1 MASSRRPTSSLPAW
15 GLRGLPHLLLGR
27 PFLPPILNFLVT
39 NRCTLRCRHCFNW
52 KSEGSR
58 PELSLEEIR
67 WISLNLGPLAF
78 LILAGGEPFM
88 REDLPG
94 IVEAF
99 YRSNGV
105 RNIVVL
111 TDGQLTERVLDA
123 VERIFDACPGLHL
136 AVGVSLDGPEE
147 VHDRI
152 RGRAGAFQRAVE
164 TFRAL
169 AAVRERFPGLDLQT
183 CSVLMAD
190 NQDVFDSLLDFIRDD
205 LKPDKVALNLI
216 RQDPRDPSLLQV
228 SVDRYEAVTRRIRE
242 ETFRGRFKN
251 KYGHDTTGF
260 VTLTDLH
267 MHDLVARTRRT
278 GRAQL
283 PCRAGSI
290 SAVLFHDGTLA
301 PCEILRPWG
310 NLRDTG
316 YRPEPI
322 WLSPVA
328 DACRRKIRS
337 GCFCTHEIDCFLPS
351 IPFSPAHYPALARLA
366 YEWKKAAGWKK
377 VN

>member
-1 MASSRRPTSSLPAW
+1 MASSSHATSSLPVW

-27 PFLPPILNFLVT
+27 SFLPPILNFLVT
-39 NRCTLRCRHCFNW
+39 DRCTLRCRHCFNW
-52 KSEGSR
+52 KSEGNR
-58 PELSLEEIR
+58 PELSLEEIQ
-67 WISLNLGPLAF
+67 WISLNLGPLVF

-88 REDLPG
+88 RKDLPG
-94 IVEAF
+94 IVHAF
-99 YRSNGV
+99 YRNNGV

-111 TDGQLTERVLDA
+111 TDGQLTERILEA
-123 VERIFDACPGLHL
+123 TEQIFSSCPDLHL
-136 AVGVSLDGPEE
+136 AVGISLDGPEE

-152 RGRAGAFQRAVE
+152 RGKTGAFSRAVE
-164 TFRAL
+164 TFREL
-169 AAVRERFPGLDLQT
+169 AAARERFPRLDLQT
-183 CSVLMAD
+183 CSVFMAD
-190 NQDVFDSLLDFIRDD
+190 NQDVFDDLLDFIRDD

-228 SVDRYEAVTRRIRE
+228 SLARYEEITRRIRE
-242 ETFRGRFKN
+242 ETFLGRIKN
-251 KYGHDTTGF
+251 KYRYDTTGF
-260 VTLTDLH
+260 VTLTDLY
-267 MHDLVARTRRT
+267 MHELVARTRRS

-283 PCRAGSI
+283 PCRAGKI
-290 SAVLFHDGTLA
+290 SSVLLHDGTLA

-351 IPFSPAHYPALARLA
+351 IPFSPGHYPALARLA
-366 YEWKKAAGWKK
+366 YDWKKAAGWKK

>member
-1 MASSRRPTSSLPAW
+1 MTRSSRATSSLPAW
-15 GLRGLPHLLLGR
+15 GVRGLPHLLLGR

-39 NRCTLRCRHCFNW
+39 DRCTLQCRHCFNW
-52 KSEGSR
+52 QDAGSR
-58 PELSLEEIR
+58 PELSLEEIQ
-67 WISLNLGPLAF
+67 WISLNLGPLVF
-78 LILAGGEPFM
+78 LILAGGEPFL
-88 REDLPG
+88 RKDLPG

-99 YRSNGV
+99 YRNNGV
-105 RNIVVL
+105 RNVVVL
-111 TDGQLTERVLDA
+111 TDGQLTERITEDTA
-123 VERIFDACPGLHL
+123 RILSACPKLRL
-136 AVGVSLDGPEE
+136 AVGISLDGPEA

-152 RGRAGAFQRAVE
+152 RGRQGAFSRAVG

-169 AAVRERFPGLDLQT
+169 TAVRQRLPRLDLQT

-190 NQDVFDSLLDFIRDD
+190 NQDSFDDLLDFIRDD

-216 RQDPRDPSLLQV
+216 RQTPRDPSLLRV
-228 SVDRYEAVTRRIRE
+228 SLERYEAVTRRIRE
-242 ETFRGRFKN
+242 ETFRGRLKN
-251 KYGHDTTGF
+251 KYGYDSTGF
-260 VTLTDLH
+260 VTLTDLY
-267 MHDLVARTRRT
+267 MHRLVARTRRT

-283 PCRAGSI
+283 PCRAGRI

-322 WLSPVA
+322 WLSPAA

-351 IPFSPAHYPALARLA
+351 IPFSPGHYPALARMAL
-366 YEWKKAAGWKK
+366 EWKQAAGWKK